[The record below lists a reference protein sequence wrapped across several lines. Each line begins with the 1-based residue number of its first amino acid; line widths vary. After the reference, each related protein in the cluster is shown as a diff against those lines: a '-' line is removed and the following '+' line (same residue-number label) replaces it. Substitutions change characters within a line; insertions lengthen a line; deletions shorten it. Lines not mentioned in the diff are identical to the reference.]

1 MQKKRLLGIGLA
13 MFGACLWGVS
23 GPASELLFAQGVDV
37 AWLISSKMLIAG
49 VLTMLLA
56 LVKAPQAVLAPWRN
70 RRDAGQMVI
79 FILFGMITM
88 QFIYFKAVAVGNA
101 PTATILQ
108 YLAPVVIL
116 VLSAFMARTLPRRQD
131 VLIIA
136 LAMFGTLMVVTK
148 GHLTQLAIGPQALFW
163 GLLAALAAA
172 MYTMLPAGLL
182 RRHSPLVVTAWAQL
196 LGGLVMTA
204 DRPVWH
210 NPPPLVRTGI
220 AAYAFVVLFGTLVAY
235 LVYLASLQYISA
247 TAASLLDA
255 FEPLGATVVS
265 VLMFHL
271 HLGGP
276 ELLGGALIIATVC
289 LMAIAGPKA
298 PKVKPAVATAPEIKK
313 SRRRPA

>member
-148 GHLTQLAIGPQALFW
+148 GHLTQLAIGPRALLW

-196 LGGLVMTA
+196 LGGLVMTLY
-204 DRPVWH
+204 RPVWQ
-210 NPPPLVRTGI
+210 NPPHLDHTGI
-220 AAYAFVVLFGTLVAY
+220 AAYAFVVLFGTLIAY

-289 LMAIAGPKA
+289 LMAVAGPKA

>member
-204 DRPVWH
+204 YRPLWQ
-210 NPPPLVRTGI
+210 NPPHLDRTGI

-289 LMAIAGPKA
+289 LMAVAGPKA

>member
-23 GPASELLFAQGVDV
+23 GPASELLFAQGIDV

-56 LVKAPQAVLAPWRN
+56 LVKAPQAVMAPWRN

-148 GHLTQLAIGPQALFW
+148 GHLTQLAIGPRALFW

-204 DRPVWH
+204 YRPVWQ
-210 NPPPLVRTGI
+210 NPPHLDRTGI
-220 AAYAFVVLFGTLVAY
+220 AAYAFVVLFGTLIAY

-289 LMAIAGPKA
+289 LMAVAGPKA
-298 PKVKPAVATAPEIKK
+298 PKVKPAVATAKIKK

>member
-148 GHLTQLAIGPQALFW
+148 GHLTQLAIGPNALFW

-196 LGGLVMTA
+196 LGGLVMTLY
-204 DRPVWH
+204 RPVWQ
-210 NPPPLVRTGI
+210 NPPHLDRTGI
-220 AAYAFVVLFGTLVAY
+220 AAYAFVVLFGTLIAY

-289 LMAIAGPKA
+289 LMAVAGPKA
-298 PKVKPAVATAPEIKK
+298 PKGKPAVATAPEIKK

>member
-204 DRPVWH
+204 YRPVWQ
-210 NPPPLVRTGI
+210 NPPHLDRTGI

-289 LMAIAGPKA
+289 LMAVAGPKA

>member
-79 FILFGMITM
+79 FIIFGMITM

-148 GHLTQLAIGPQALFW
+148 GHLTQLAIGPRALLW

-196 LGGLVMTA
+196 LGGLVMTVY
-204 DRPVWH
+204 RPVWQ
-210 NPPPLVRTGI
+210 NPPYLDRTGI
-220 AAYAFVVLFGTLVAY
+220 AAYAFVVLFGTLIAY

-276 ELLGGALIIATVC
+276 ELLGGALIIATVG
-289 LMAIAGPKA
+289 LMAVAGPKA
-298 PKVKPAVATAPEIKK
+298 LKVKPAAATTPEIKK
-313 SRRRPA
+313 SRRWPA

>member
-79 FILFGMITM
+79 FIIFGMITM

-148 GHLTQLAIGPQALFW
+148 GHLTQLAIGPRALLW

-196 LGGLVMTA
+196 LGGLVMTVY
-204 DRPVWH
+204 RPVWQ
-210 NPPPLVRTGI
+210 NPPDLDRTGI
-220 AAYAFVVLFGTLVAY
+220 AAYAFVVLFGTLIAY

-276 ELLGGALIIATVC
+276 ELLGGALIIATVG
-289 LMAIAGPKA
+289 LMAVAGPKA
-298 PKVKPAVATAPEIKK
+298 PKVKPAAATTPEIKK
-313 SRRRPA
+313 SRRWPA

>member
-204 DRPVWH
+204 YRPVWQ
-210 NPPPLVRTGI
+210 NPPHLDRTGI

>member
-148 GHLTQLAIGPQALFW
+148 GHLTQLAIGPNALFW

-204 DRPVWH
+204 YRPVWQ
-210 NPPPLVRTGI
+210 NPPHLDRTGI
-220 AAYAFVVLFGTLVAY
+220 AAYAFVVLFGTLIAY

-289 LMAIAGPKA
+289 LMAVAGPKA

>member
-1 MQKKRLLGIGLA
+1 

-204 DRPVWH
+204 YRPVWQ
-210 NPPPLVRTGI
+210 NPPHLDRTGI

-289 LMAIAGPKA
+289 LMAVAGPKA